1 MIRVTRVVTATA
13 AVLALAS
20 AAPGPAFAQP
30 TPGPRPDAAGPATGP
45 ATGPGGPATETT
57 GRPTAGGLPPGWRI
71 TGTGSG
77 RRLVWTAD
85 RPVAMGDARI
95 EFRSGDRLLGL
106 PTAEPDGRS
115 FSLDAAALRIGPDD
129 DLRVLSGGRRIDAS
143 APRAPRPEA
152 FRQAAPSEAPMTA
165 AAVDPGTPGGHR
177 TVTGEYTLPS
187 VTLPGLPAPVEMRGT
202 VVGPADAPAGRPLVL
217 FLHGRHGTCYTKS
230 GETSGDWPCKS
241 GWQPIPSQN
250 GYLQAQK
257 LLASQGY
264 VTVSIA
270 ANGIN
275 GQDDQAD
282 DGGAQARSSLV
293 RRHLAQWA
301 DWAAK
306 PESAPAAVKATARAD
321 LSKVMLVGHSRGGE
335 GVNRAALDSL
345 YRPPADQDGHKGPVT
360 WKIRGN
366 VLIGPTIFG
375 QNPVPDVPSTTLL
388 PGCDGDVSDL
398 QGQIVADGTRGVS
411 AGSALHSSVYMV
423 GANHNYF
430 NTEWTPGQAKAPAQD
445 DFWNDGENPDPVCT
459 PGKGIRLTAAQQQTA
474 GATYIAASAR
484 LFVAGDDAVRPLLDG
499 SGHKAPSAGPAR
511 VLTHAVG
518 GHRIP
523 LVLPGAGPA
532 VSVTGGR
539 ICAQVD
545 PDPKRACLPSGT
557 VGRSPHFA
565 GWEANPEPGRDA
577 VALRW
582 TAPGAAV
589 TVRPAKPVSLAGS
602 RDLTLRLIVPPNS
615 AGTQLDLALTD
626 TSGRRAVLGR
636 TTVDG
641 LPGTDRTAS
650 HWAREVRLPLAAATR
665 AGLDLKAVQ
674 SLELT
679 PRSRSGQAWL
689 MDAWGWRP
697 GTPAVKDAALPRVD
711 IGRLVVPEGNSG
723 SRTYKVPV
731 KVSGEGTGQVRIF
744 VRTPGR
750 EEQIT
755 SKVVD
760 VRAGAQTVDVP
771 FTVQGN
777 TRYGYDTAYDVAVKA
792 VRGAVV
798 GSHLGGLTARNDDP
812 VPAMKAVPLA
822 TSVTEGSPLV
832 WRVTLSAPADVELSG
847 DLALVPVDRGPELS
861 TADVDPKWLDDNFA
875 AKPDPSV
882 PLSRVREEPVLV
894 AGIPAG
900 KLTAD
905 VAVPTSRDRVRE
917 PAEKLQ
923 ARLITYNEKW
933 EQVRG
938 PLLTGTVKDAS

>member
-1 MIRVTRVVTATA
+1 MIRVTRVVTAAA

-30 TPGPRPDAAGPATGP
+30 TPAPRPDGTGP
-45 ATGPGGPATETT
+45 
-57 GRPTAGGLPPGWRI
+57 TAAVELPPGWRI
-71 TGTGSG
+71 TGTGAG
-77 RRLVWTAD
+77 RQLLWTAD
-85 RPVAMGDARI
+85 RPLPMGDARI
-95 EFRSGDRLLGL
+95 EFRSGDRLLGR
-106 PTAEPDGRS
+106 PTAGPDGRT
-115 FSLDAAALRIGPDD
+115 FSLDAAALRIGPGD
-129 DLRVLSGGRRIDAS
+129 DLRVLSGGRRIDAA
-143 APRAPRPEA
+143 APPAPRPEP
-152 FRQAAPSEAPMTA
+152 FRQAAPSETPMPA
-165 AAVDPGTPGGHR
+165 AAVDPGVPGGHR

-187 VTLPGLPAPVEMRGT
+187 VALPGFPAPVEMRGT

-217 FLHGRHGTCYTKS
+217 FLHGRHSTCYTKD
-230 GETSGDWPCKS
+230 GQISGDWPCKS

-275 GQDDQAD
+275 GQDGQAD

-306 PESAPAAVKATARAD
+306 PASAPPAVKATARAD

-345 YRPPADQDGHKGPVT
+345 YRPPADQDGHRGPVT

-411 AGSALHSSVYMV
+411 RGSALHSSVYMV
-423 GANHNYF
+423 GANHNFF
-430 NTEWTPGQAKAPAQD
+430 NSEWTPGQAKAPAED
-445 DFWNDGENPDPVCT
+445 DFWNDAEHPDPVCT
-459 PGKGIRLTAAQQQTA
+459 PGKGIRLTAAQQQAA

-518 GHRIP
+518 GHRTP
-523 LVLPGAGPA
+523 LVLPGPA

-545 PDPKRACLPSGT
+545 PDPKRGCLPRGT

-565 GWEANPEPGRDA
+565 EWEANPEPGRDA

-582 TAPGAAV
+582 TTPGSPV

-602 RDLTLRLIVPPNS
+602 RDLTLRLIVPPNTT
-615 AGTQLDLALTD
+615 GTQLDLALTD

-636 TTVDG
+636 ATVDG
-641 LPGTDRTAS
+641 LPGTDRTSS

-679 PRSRSGQAWL
+679 PRSKSGQAWL

-697 GTPAVKDAALPRVD
+697 GTPAVQASALPRVD
-711 IGRLVVPEGNSG
+711 IGRLVVAEGNSG

-744 VRTPGR
+744 VRTPGG
-750 EEQIT
+750 EGKTT

-760 VRAGAQTVDVP
+760 VGADNRTVDVP

-777 TRYGYDTAYDVAVKA
+777 TRYGWDTGYDVVVKS
-792 VRGAVV
+792 VRGAVI
-798 GSHLGGLTARNDDP
+798 GSHLGGVTARNDDP
-812 VPAMKAVPLA
+812 MPTMKAVPVA
-822 TSVTEGSPLV
+822 TSVTEGRPLT
-832 WRVTLSAPADVELSG
+832 WRVTLSAPSDTDLSG
-847 DLALVPVDRGPELS
+847 DFTLVPVDRGPELS
-861 TADVDPKWLDDNFA
+861 TADVDPKWLDDWFA
-875 AKPDPSV
+875 AKPDPAV

-894 AGIPAG
+894 VNIPAG

-905 VAVPTSRDRVRE
+905 ISVPTAADRLRE
-917 PAEKLQ
+917 PAERLQ
-923 ARLITYNEKW
+923 ARLVTYDDTWKP
-933 EQVRG
+933 VRG
-938 PLLTGTVKDAS
+938 PLLTGTVKDPS